1 MCPITVHGDAIG
13 VASHMM
19 ADMPRWKP
27 DARQRL
33 VVAALHLFAEQ
44 GYDDTTV
51 AQIAERAGLT
61 RSTFHRHFGDKREIL
76 TAGHKTLSRLLA
88 DGIDAAPAEATPMRA
103 VAAGLERA
111 SAEMTAFN
119 RELSPL
125 MHAAIEANE
134 ELQKRYALKSIGM
147 AAAMVEA
154 LKRRDV
160 AEATA
165 QVAAELGVLAFKLGF
180 SRWADPTRDED
191 PGELVT
197 LTRAAFDE
205 LRAAAA
211 ELR

>member
-1 MCPITVHGDAIG
+1 
-13 VASHMM
+13 
-19 ADMPRWKP
+19 MPRWKP

-33 VVAALHLFAEQ
+33 VAAALHLFAEQ

-61 RSTFHRHFGDKREIL
+61 RSTFHRHFADKRDIL
-76 TAGHKTLSRLLA
+76 TAGQETLSRLLA
-88 DGIDAAPAEATPMRA
+88 EGIDAAPADATPMTA

-111 SAEMTAFN
+111 SGEMTSFN

-134 ELQKRYALKSIGM
+134 ELRQRQALKSIGM
-147 AAAMVEA
+147 AAAMVDA
-154 LKRRDV
+154 LRRRGV
-160 AEATA
+160 AEAAA
-165 QVAAELGVLAFKLGF
+165 QVAAELGVLAFKVGF
-180 SRWADPTRDED
+180 SRWADPARDDD
-191 PGELVT
+191 PGELAT
-197 LTRAAFDE
+197 FTRAAFDE